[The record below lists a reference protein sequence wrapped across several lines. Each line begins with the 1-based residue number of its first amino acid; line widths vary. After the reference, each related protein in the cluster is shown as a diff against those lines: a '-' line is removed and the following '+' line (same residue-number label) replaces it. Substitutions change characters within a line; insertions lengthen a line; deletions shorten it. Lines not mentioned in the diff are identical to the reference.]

1 MFLEVCIEEIEQRD
15 PVVEVALRAQSTVL
29 QYACIYSVPPDHG
42 SLTLSAFQ
50 VNASNTSASW
60 SSGVLNT
67 LSRKDL
73 IAAGYIQEINDH
85 TDPRHQASEKRFV
98 NWRTVSA
105 AFFAFAFM
113 LCVVGFSIVGGYNA
127 CT

>member
-15 PVVEVALRAQSTVL
+15 PVVEVALRAQPRNL
-29 QYACIYSVPPDHG
+29 QHACVYSVSPDHG
-42 SLTLSAFQ
+42 LLTLSAFQ

-73 IAAGYIQEINDH
+73 IATGCIQVITITQIRNM
-85 TDPRHQASEKRFV
+85 K
-98 NWRTVSA
+98 
-105 AFFAFAFM
+105 
-113 LCVVGFSIVGGYNA
+113 
-127 CT
+127 

>member
-15 PVVEVALRAQSTVL
+15 PVVEVALRVQSTVL
-29 QYACIYSVPPDHG
+29 QYACMYSLAPDHG
-42 SLTLSAFQ
+42 LLTLSAFQ

-67 LSRKDL
+67 LCRKDL
-73 IAAGYIQEINDH
+73 IAAGCTQEINDY
-85 TDPRHQASEKRFV
+85 TDPSSGKRETIR

-105 AFFAFAFM
+105 AFFTFAFM
-113 LCVVGFSIVGGYNA
+113 LCVVGYSIVGGYNA